1 MDIKEIVD
9 FQREY
14 FYSGKTLD
22 VNVRLNNLRKLKSL
36 MYKYRIM
43 LNEAFITDYNKSE
56 FDVLGTEFFIT
67 IEEIDFMIKHVK
79 KLAKAKKVGTAIV
92 NFPSKGYLLQE
103 PYGVALIVAPW
114 NYPLQLTICPL
125 VGAIAAGN
133 TVVLKP
139 SNYCPTVSQVL
150 YKMLGEFDQGLISVV
165 LGGRKENTELFDQRF
180 DFIFFTGGDVVG
192 RLLMAKAAA
201 NLTPVA
207 LELGGKSPAII
218 DEDADLNVAA
228 KRLAWGKFLN
238 AGQTCVAPDHF
249 YVHKNVKD
257 EFVKKI
263 IEVVKQYY
271 YHDGNLDGDF
281 PFIINDKHVERITG
295 LIQADK
301 LVFGGKING
310 RQLEPTIMVD
320 VKETDP
326 VMQEEIFGPV
336 LPILTFDNLN
346 ELLEMQKRKE
356 KPLAFYYFSKNK
368 AKAQRIMQLM
378 PYGGGCIND
387 SIMHLTNDKL
397 PFGGVGR
404 SGMGHY
410 HGKESFYT
418 FSHQKSVLV
427 KGKQELNVKYPPV
440 TKGKL
445 KMFKFLAKVKD

>member
-257 EFVKKI
+257 EFVKKL

-271 YHDGNLDGDF
+271 YHDGKLDGDF

-301 LVFGGKING
+301 VVFGGKING

-440 TKGKL
+440 TKSKL

>member
-257 EFVKKI
+257 EFVKKL

-271 YHDGNLDGDF
+271 YHDGKLDGDF

>member
-1 MDIKEIVD
+1 MNIKETVD

-22 VNVRLNNLRKLKSL
+22 INVRRNNLRKLRTL
-36 MYKYRIM
+36 MYKYRLQ
-43 LNEAFITDYNKSE
+43 LNQAFITDYNKSE
-56 FDVLGTEFFIT
+56 FDVLGTEFYIT
-67 IEEIDFMIKHVK
+67 IAEIDFMIKHMK
-79 KLAKAKKVGTAIV
+79 KLAKPKKVSTSIV
-92 NFPSKGYLLQE
+92 NIPSKGYLLQE

-125 VGAIAAGN
+125 VGALAAGN
-133 TVVLKP
+133 SVVLKP
-139 SNYCPTVSQVL
+139 SNYCPTVSKVL
-150 YKMLGEFDQGLISVV
+150 FDMLGEFDRGLISVV

-192 RLLMAKAAA
+192 RLLMAKAAK

-207 LELGGKSPAII
+207 LELGGKSPAIV
-218 DEDADLNVAA
+218 DEDADLDLAA

-249 YVHKNVKD
+249 YVHRKVRD
-257 EFVKKI
+257 AFVKKLI
-263 IEVVKQYY
+263 AYVKKYY
-271 YHDGNLDGDF
+271 YHDGKLNKDF
-281 PFIINDKHVERITG
+281 PYIINDKHVERITG
-295 LIQADK
+295 LIQSDK
-301 LVFGGKING
+301 VVFGGKING

-320 VKETDP
+320 VDETDP

-346 ELLEMQKRKE
+346 ELLEVQKRKE

-368 AKAQRIMQLM
+368 SKGRRIMQLM

-410 HGKESFYT
+410 HGKESFNT

-427 KGKQELNVKYPPV
+427 KGKLELNVKYPPV
-440 TKGKL
+440 NKRKL

>member
-9 FQREY
+9 IQRKY
-14 FYSGKTLD
+14 FYSEKTFD
-22 VNVRLNNLRKLKSL
+22 VKVRLHNLKKLKAL
-36 MYKYRIM
+36 LYKYRTQ
-43 LNEAFITDYNKSE
+43 LNEAFMVDYNKSE
-56 FDVLGTEFFIT
+56 FDVLGTEFYIT
-67 IEEIDFMIKHVK
+67 IAEIDYMIKHLK
-79 KLAKAKKVGTAIV
+79 RLSKPKKVRTSIV

-103 PYGVALIVAPW
+103 PYGVSLIVAPW

-125 VGAIAAGN
+125 AGSIAAGN

-139 SNYCPTVSQVL
+139 SNYCPTVSKVL
-150 YKMLGEFDQGLISVV
+150 YKMLGEFEQELISVV

-218 DEDADLNVAA
+218 DEDADLDLAA

-249 YVHKNVKD
+249 YVHEKVKD
-257 EFVKKI
+257 QFVKKLI
-263 IEVVKQYY
+263 STVERYY
-271 YHDGNLDGDF
+271 YPDGKLSSDF
-281 PFIINDKHVERITG
+281 PFVINDKHLVRIKG
-295 LIQADK
+295 LIDPK
-301 LVFGGKING
+301 KVVFGGKAEG
-310 RQLEPTIMVD
+310 RQLEPTIMTD

-336 LPILTFDNLN
+336 LPILTFSNL
-346 ELLEMQKRKE
+346 EDLLEMQKRKE
-356 KPLAFYYFSKNK
+356 KPLAFYYFSKSKSK
-368 AKAQRIMQLM
+368 ARRVMHLM

-410 HGKESFYT
+410 HGDESFKT

-427 KGKQELNVKYPPV
+427 KGKKELNVKYPPV
-440 TKGKL
+440 TKKKL